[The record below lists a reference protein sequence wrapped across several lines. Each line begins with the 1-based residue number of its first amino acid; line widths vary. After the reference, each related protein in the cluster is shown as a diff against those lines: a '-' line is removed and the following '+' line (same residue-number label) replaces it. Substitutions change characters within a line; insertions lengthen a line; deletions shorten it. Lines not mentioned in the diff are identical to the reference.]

1 MIEQDEGIQIEI
13 EDPEKVTVGI
23 GGMEIEI
30 DPDAESSEDFNA
42 NLAEEMSEEELQ
54 GIAEDLLSDVE
65 DGGAF

>member
-54 GIAEDLLSDVE
+54 GIAEDLLSDYE